1 MSVYAETTIVG
12 ALGVDDV
19 NTSKQAR
26 DVTRGLYEVYDDN
39 HLAPMLAFSSAT
51 ARGRVARNYKIEW
64 HKKDLFPRWD
74 VIVTGSALGT
84 TASIVITNANYFAV
98 GDSLD
103 FPDATWTSGTYT
115 TQGYVYAKSTTTL
128 TIHPVGETQ
137 LPALVAG
144 TRVHNMSNSSEDY
157 SAMPTSKV
165 VKDDNEYNYIQFMR
179 EPFKVGLIQ
188 EGMDQYTGSE
198 EEERKN
204 EKGRNI
210 KMSWERQMIFGDRD
224 KKTGPGGETIF
235 FMRGLKK
242 QIEADAGN
250 NILDW
255 SAGLTQSQFNEWL
268 IEGPAKFGSKKVL
281 YCSSDLFNKIHD
293 LWLAKERTALETNVM
308 GVDIMRYRAPGG
320 KIISLV
326 HHHMFEQAYEGAGIL
341 VDHMF
346 ADLRPYSKNGA
357 FQYHPDIQ
365 APDIAGMA
373 NEWRI
378 IASMEWGRSEPHAW
392 IHA

>member
-1 MSVYAETTIVG
+1 MSVYATTTIVG
-12 ALGVDDV
+12 TLGVDDV

-51 ARGRVARNYKIEW
+51 SKGRVAKNYKIEW

-74 VIVTGSALGT
+74 TVATGAVAGT
-84 TASIVITNANYFAV
+84 TASVLITNANYFAV

-103 FPDATWTSGTYT
+103 FPDAVYEANKSTK
-115 TQGYVYAKSTTTL
+115 GYVYAKSTTTL
-128 TIHPVGETQ
+128 TVHPVGETN
-137 LPALVAG
+137 LAEIVAG
-144 TRVHNMSNSSEDY
+144 TRVHNMSNASEDY
-157 SAMPTSKV
+157 SSMPESKV
-165 VKDDNEYNYIQFMR
+165 VKDTNEYNYIQFMR
-179 EPFKVGLIQ
+179 EPFKVGEIQ

-198 EEERKN
+198 EEERQK

-210 KMSWERQMIFGDRD
+210 KMSWERQSIFGERD
-224 KKTGPGGETIF
+224 KKTGPSGETIF

-255 SAGLTQSQFNEWL
+255 SGGLTQSQFNEWL

-293 LWLAKERTALETNVM
+293 LWLAKEKTALETNVM

-326 HHHMFEQAYEGAGIL
+326 HHHMFEQSYEGCGIL
-341 VDHMF
+341 VDHMYS
-346 ADLRPYSKNGA
+346 DLRPYSKNGA
-357 FQYHPDIQ
+357 FQYHPNIQ
-365 APDIAGMA
+365 APDIAGKA

-378 IASMEWGRSEPHAW
+378 IASMEWGRSEPHGW
-392 IHA
+392 IHV

>member
-1 MSVYAETTIVG
+1 MSVYAATAIAGV
-12 ALGVDDV
+12 LGVDDV

-74 VIVTGSALGT
+74 IVTSTT
-84 TASIVITNANYFAV
+84 TAGTSKSVVITNADWFAV
-98 GDSLD
+98 GDSLV
-103 FPDATWTSGTYT
+103 FPDATYSSGNSIH
-115 TQGYVYAKSTTTL
+115 GYVNAKTGTTL
-128 TIHPVGETQ
+128 TVKPVGETNI
-137 LPALVAG
+137 AAISAG
-144 TRVHNMSNSSEDY
+144 ERVHNMSNSSEDY
-157 SAMPTSKV
+157 SSMPTSKV
-165 VKDDNEYNYIQFMR
+165 VKDTNEFNYIQFMR
-179 EPFKVGLIQ
+179 EPFKVGIIQ

-210 KMSWERQMIFGDRD
+210 KMSWERQMIFGERD
-224 KKTGPGGETIF
+224 KETGAGGERLF

-255 SAGLTQSQFNEWL
+255 SGGLTQSQWNEWL

-281 YCSSDLFNKIHD
+281 YCSSELFNKIHD
-293 LWLAKERTALETNVM
+293 LWLAKERTSIETNIM
-308 GVDIMRYRAPGG
+308 GVDIMKYRAPGG

-326 HHHMFEQAYEGAGIL
+326 HHHMFEEAYQGCGIL
-341 VDHMF
+341 VDHLF
-346 ADLRPYSKNGA
+346 ADLRPYSKAGA
-357 FQYHPDIQ
+357 FQYHPNIQ
-365 APDIAGMA
+365 ANDVAGLA

-378 IASMEWGRSEPHAW
+378 IASMEWGRSEPHGW
-392 IHA
+392 VQG